1 MCAAAALE
9 GVHFEGWAATCPISQ
24 PSSWSPSDPT
34 PNPSLPL
41 PLSPLAGVHVASPD
55 LLPVLAAGQLG
66 RLKLLLHRHE
76 ALLNAAAAVLRAVR
90 PTRPRPHFAP

>member
-1 MCAAAALE
+1 MCILKV
-9 GVHFEGWAATCPISQ
+9 GQ
-24 PSSWSPSDPT
+24 PRAQFLNPAPGPPLIPP

-55 LLPVLAAGQLG
+55 LLPVFAAGQLG